1 MDFLKKEDFYFD
13 LPEELIAQKPAEKR
27 DSSRMM
33 SVSLSDDAIKHESFS
48 DIVSYL
54 KEGDVVVLNDAKVM
68 PFRFFGYK
76 ETGGRVE
83 ITLVEEIKKG
93 VWKALL
99 NKKVKEYATL
109 EIGEGLN
116 CKVLPSQEMARILEF
131 NVIED
136 ADFYPLLEKVGK
148 MPLPPYIKRK
158 DNSLDEFDKERYQT
172 VYSKSEGA
180 AAAPTAGLH
189 FTDELIGTLLKKGV
203 RFVFLTLKV
212 GMGTFIPLK
221 DEYVKDHKIHTEEYF
236 VPEETADIINEAV
249 KNKSRV
255 LCVGTTAAR
264 VLETVA
270 DDNGVIKSGSG
281 KTSIYIYPPYKFK
294 FVKCML
300 TNFHFPDS
308 TLILMISALLG
319 REKMLKYYNTA
330 IEMKYRFFSYG
341 DCMLITE

>member
-1 MDFLKKEDFYFD
+1 MNSLKKEDFYFD

-27 DSSRMM
+27 DASRMM
-33 SVSLSDDAIKHESFS
+33 SINLTNDTVKHESFS

-54 KEGDVVVLNDAKVM
+54 HEGDVVVLNDAKVM

-99 NKKVKEYATL
+99 NKKVNEFATL
-109 EIGEGLN
+109 TIGEGLT
-116 CKVLPSQEMARILEF
+116 CCVQPSSEMARILEF
-131 NVIED
+131 NITDDKE
-136 ADFYPLLEKVGK
+136 FYPLLEKVGK

-158 DNSLDEFDKERYQT
+158 DNTLDAFDKERYQT

-189 FTDELIGTLLKKGV
+189 FTDELIKKLLNKGV
-203 RFVFLTLKV
+203 KFVCLTLKV

-221 DEYVKDHKIHTEEYF
+221 DEFVKDHKIHTEEYH
-236 VPEETADIINEAV
+236 VSQETADLINEAV
-249 KNKSRV
+249 KNKRKV
-255 LCVGTTAAR
+255 LCVGTTSAR

-270 DDNGVIKSGSG
+270 NDDGIIKSGSG
-281 KTSIYIYPPYKFK
+281 KTAIYIYPPYKFK
-294 FVKCML
+294 FVKFML

-319 REKMLKYYNTA
+319 REKMLKYYKLA
-330 IEMKYRFFSYG
+330 ISLKYRFFSYG
-341 DCMLITE
+341 DCMLISE